1 VAAGLVVAVVAAVL
15 LTTALTGGGRDQ
27 ARIRTVVDRFAA
39 AVQSEDQARIVG
51 LLCAEE
57 AADITE
63 DDDYDPA
70 GTRVDG
76 TPDKPVFPVHA
87 SNIHITGDVASA
99 RVTSAFQQPTTLYF
113 RKEGGTWKVCAP
125 AAARF
130 RHG

>member
-1 VAAGLVVAVVAAVL
+1 VAVAAGLVLAVVAAVL
-15 LTTALTGGGRDQ
+15 LTTGGNRDQ
-27 ARIRTVVDRFAA
+27 AKIRTVVNRFAA
-39 AVQSEDQARIVG
+39 AVQNEDQARIVG

-70 GTRVDG
+70 ATRVDG
-76 TPDKPVFPVHA
+76 TRDKPVFPVHA
-87 SNIHITGDVASA
+87 SNIRVTGDVASA
-99 RVTSAFQQPTTLYF
+99 RVTSAFQRPTTLYF
-113 RKEGGTWKVCAP
+113 RKERGTWKVCAS